1 MLQRSQQTSAL
12 SNFSLLAFA
21 PSIRRRAA
29 LMAQILKAFVA
40 CFVSAA
46 SL

>member
-1 MLQRSQQTSAL
+1 MLQRYRQTPAL
-12 SNFSLLAFA
+12 SNFSLLACA
-21 PSIRRRAA
+21 PSIRRGAA